1 VHWTQER
8 SLPVSKRTVR
18 LRRGVP
24 MPMVTTYS
32 WLWKGRP
39 RRAGARICGGE
50 AAMDGPDPVAVTA
63 YDGVVVVRHRHMVV
77 CWPTLHAR

>member
-1 VHWTQER
+1 
-8 SLPVSKRTVR
+8 
-18 LRRGVP
+18 

-77 CWPTLHAR
+77 CWPTRSVKHFEAASTFRA